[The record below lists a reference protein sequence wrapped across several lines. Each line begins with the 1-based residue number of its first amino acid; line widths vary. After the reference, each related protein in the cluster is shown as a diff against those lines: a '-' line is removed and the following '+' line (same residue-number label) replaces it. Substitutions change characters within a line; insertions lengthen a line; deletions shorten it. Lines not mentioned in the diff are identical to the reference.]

1 MLIKPERAAV
11 EPDRGDLSVNSKHS
25 TDRVRSRRK
34 LMGIDVA
41 TCRCR
46 ALRNHLNA
54 SNSNASI
61 SWLLAL
67 ETGAST
73 GIQRTKLAC

>member
-25 TDRVRSRRK
+25 TDRVQSGRK
-34 LMGIDVA
+34 LMGI
-41 TCRCR
+41 TCRAVPCR
-46 ALRNHLNA
+46 ALRNHKNA
-54 SNSNASI
+54 SNSNASV
-61 SWLLAL
+61 SWLLAIQ
-67 ETGAST
+67 TGAST